1 METTADD
8 CVAGMVTSAVSAELN
23 HDVNY
28 DCSNSAA
35 AFNLQQ
41 AAAGEETTRSHQ
53 QISRP
58 TQVDAARIVLAS
70 TGKLIIIL

>member
-1 METTADD
+1 
-8 CVAGMVTSAVSAELN
+8 MVTSAVSAELN

-35 AFNLQQ
+35 ALQQ

-70 TGKLIIIL
+70 TGKFIIIL